1 MQCSR
6 GVKPPDDPGSV
17 PGGWRQAPAGTK
29 PVLALA
35 EASAYIPRMSW
46 FPKPV
51 GPRAAIADLRAFMRH
66 GSREQFIGA
75 ALAILVTM
83 IIIIEF
89 LVDSKINT
97 APPPRVVEVQL
108 YSSNRTDAEI
118 IAQQKVDQAKRDAAA
133 KEKQR
138 QFQKLEKELGM

>member
-1 MQCSR
+1 M
-6 GVKPPDDPGSV
+6 
-17 PGGWRQAPAGTK
+17 RQ
-29 PVLALA
+29 
-35 EASAYIPRMSW
+35 R
-46 FPKPV
+46 
-51 GPRAAIADLRAFMRH
+51 
-66 GSREQFIGA
+66 SREQFIGA

-97 APPPRVVEVQL
+97 APPPQIVYAE
-108 YSSNRTDAEI
+108 SWKADRTDVEI
-118 IAQQKVDQAKRDAAA
+118 IAQQKIDQAKRDAAA

>member
-1 MQCSR
+1 
-6 GVKPPDDPGSV
+6 
-17 PGGWRQAPAGTK
+17 
-29 PVLALA
+29 
-35 EASAYIPRMSW
+35 MSW

-51 GPRAAIADLRAFMRH
+51 GPRAALADLRAFMRQR
-66 GSREQFIGA
+66 SREQFIGA
-75 ALAILVTM
+75 ALAVLVTM

-97 APPPRVVEVQL
+97 APPPQVVYAE
-108 YSSNRTDAEI
+108 SWKADRTDAEI

>member
-1 MQCSR
+1 MKFPL
-6 GVKPPDDPGSV
+6 GHGDLVVMGGSCQRT
-17 PGGWRQAPAGTK
+17 W
-29 PVLALA
+29 
-35 EASAYIPRMSW
+35 EHCIPKTT
-46 FPKPV
+46 KPV

-108 YSSNRTDAEI
+108 YSSDRTDAEI

-133 KEKQR
+133 KQKQR
-138 QFQKLEKELGM
+138 QFQKLEKKFGM